1 MFALLRMSE
10 PHTCDVNVSELHTP
24 NVNVSELHNLSCVTV
39 SEPHIR
45 YVTVM

>member
-10 PHTCDVNVSELHTP
+10 HHTP

>member
-1 MFALLRMSE
+1 MSE

-24 NVNVSELHNLSCVTV
+24 NVNVSEPHNLSCVTV
-39 SEPHIR
+39 SESHTR